1 MKLINILFAALCS
14 VSLSLSAFS
23 APEKKQAKTKKT
35 TENTAEKATEK
46 TSKEGAASSQSYKEV
61 PYGMA
66 GCGLWS
72 LVIKEKDKGP
82 QIAVSVLESFLFGS
96 QTFAITSGS
105 SNCVD
110 GKSEVAMAEK
120 KVYISSNLNSLS
132 KEAAQGSGLHILA
145 LAEVYGC
152 PGDEFAQFSQQ
163 NFAKIYQSE
172 SPDAVMA
179 RYEEEIRARP
189 DLHKSCKRAG

>member
-1 MKLINILFAALCS
+1 MKLINILIAASCS
-14 VSLSLSAFS
+14 VSISLSAFS
-23 APEKKQAKTKKT
+23 APEKKKVKTKKT
-35 TENTAEKATEK
+35 TESTGEKATEK
-46 TSKEGAASSQSYKEV
+46 TSKEGVASSQSYKEV

-82 QIAVSVLESFLFGS
+82 QIAVSVLDSFLFGS

-189 DLHKSCKRAG
+189 DLYKSCKRAG